1 MLVYK
6 VGVIGAGS
14 LGTAL
19 AQVISQNV
27 SEVYLL
33 SRRIEQVDNINNT
46 GYNSRYYPNVKLN
59 ENITATNN
67 YDDLRDCKVI
77 FLSVP
82 SSALR
87 DALKELETIMNDE
100 TILVTTSKGIEYPS
114 LHSMG
119 RIIEDFYDNDY
130 VALSGPNF
138 ASEIILDL
146 PTVTNIASNNRQMAE
161 IVKKILDTDQFKAKI
176 IDDLKGLEICGVI
189 KNINAIANGIC
200 EGMSINENAKYSIL
214 TKGLNETAELIE
226 VVGGKK
232 ETILEYCGFG
242 DLILTSTSI
251 ESRNHTL
258 GILYGQK
265 IIVDE
270 HATGILFEGKN
281 SIIAIKEICDKNNL
295 NCVVVNFVY
304 EVVINK
310 ESPKLAFNRLWE
322 NI

>member
-1 MLVYK
+1 MYK
-6 VGVIGAGS
+6 VAIIGAGS

-19 AQVISQNV
+19 SQVVSQNV
-27 SEVYLL
+27 SEVYLF
-33 SRRIEQVDNINNT
+33 SRRIEQVENINIT
-46 GYNSRYYPNVKLN
+46 RYNSEYYPNVKLN
-59 ENITATNN
+59 DNIKATNN
-67 YDDLRDCKVI
+67 YEDLRGCDVV
-77 FLSVP
+77 FLSIP

-87 DALKELETIMNDE
+87 DTVKELKDILTKK
-100 TILVTTSKGIEYPS
+100 TILVTTAKGIEYPS
-114 LHSMG
+114 LYSMG
-119 RIIEDFYDNDY
+119 EIIEEFHDNDY

-146 PTVTNIASNNRQMAE
+146 PTVTNIASNNREMALT
-161 IVKKILDTDQFKAKI
+161 VKKILDTDQFKAKI
-176 IDDLKGLEICGVI
+176 IDDLRGLELCGVI

-200 EGMSINENAKYSIL
+200 EGMSINENAKYSVL

-226 VVGGKK
+226 AVGGKK

-265 IIVDE
+265 IVVDE
-270 HATGILFEGKN
+270 NATGILFEGKN
-281 SIIAIKEICDKNNL
+281 SIIAIKDICDKHDL
-295 NCVVVNFVY
+295 DSVVVNFVY
-304 EVVINK
+304 DVVVNK
-310 ESPKLAFNRLWE
+310 ESPKLAFNKLWE